1 VIATTPSIDDMN
13 DESYWAKIEELT
25 DYCCHYDLGNV
36 FPIGE
41 IVSSEKFAQ
50 NEFQS
55 DYYCS
60 KPVRKSSGP
69 NIWQKP
75 AGRYAVLYHR
85 GSYKTL
91 GSAYGKLKDY
101 IEKNKIKT
109 TGDVYEQDQLYLFS
123 KSNPNDYLMKISIA
137 VE

>member
-1 VIATTPSIDDMN
+1 LITDTPSLDDMN
-13 DESYWAKIEELT
+13 DQSYWVKIEELT
-25 DYCCHYDLGNV
+25 DFCNEKKLGNV

-41 IVSSEKFAQ
+41 IILKENFER
-50 NEFQS
+50 NIFRS

-60 KPVRKSSGP
+60 KPVRKISGP
-69 NIWQKP
+69 KIHRKP
-75 AGRYAVLYHR
+75 AGRYAVMYHR

-91 GSAYGKLKDY
+91 ADAYKKMKDY
-101 IEKNKIKT
+101 IEKNSLKIL
-109 TGDVYEQDQLYLFS
+109 GNLYEQDQLYLLS